1 MNTSDPSSRSEFIKK
16 YDGNTISNNDDETK
30 RRIHQ
35 EESNKRP
42 MLINTEK
49 AIVVSDV
56 HLGYNKSNVSAF
68 SSFLTRCIE
77 DGTASD
83 HALFIL
89 GDLWDYWRDH
99 DVIFSPE
106 SDTVLSLV
114 NRFKK
119 VYYAPGNHDHVVLH
133 AKQDYPEYSCYN
145 IDRYF
150 RVKSGNKSF
159 FMIHGHELEVI
170 AKLTY
175 LTVDE
180 YEKLSDQLCRMNDI
194 EGKVASYIHEIFHRL
209 VPGRQLEVNDLL
221 QPAEERQGMDS
232 IDKFARS
239 KAKYP
244 LLGMQLGDTLI
255 FGHTHRPFADP
266 VNHVVNTGAWISDM
280 LVPSWFRNDH
290 PDNKDK
296 TCSGWYLKIDKGN
309 YELLPYDIHTAK
321 VRREDGK
328 VSSLIDS
335 KEGANVSAEASS
347 SSGINGNA
355 DDKNGKGKL
364 AAEVVAERIVQQTSD
379 FVSDL
384 LGKKSAKDK
393 A

>member
-1 MNTSDPSSRSEFIKK
+1 MPDASSTLGLAKGYDDNTS
-16 YDGNTISNNDDETK
+16 NHNNETK
-30 RRIHQ
+30 RIVEDQ
-35 EESNKRP
+35 SSKRP
-42 MLINTEK
+42 SLINIEK
-49 AIVVSDV
+49 AIVVSDI
-56 HLGYNKSNVSAF
+56 HLGYHKSNVSAF
-68 SSFLTRCIE
+68 TSFLTRCIE

-106 SDTVLSLV
+106 SDIVLSLV

-119 VYYAPGNHDHVVLH
+119 VYYVPGNHDHVVMH
-133 AKQDYPEYSCYN
+133 AKEDYPDFSCYN

-150 RVKSGNKSF
+150 RVKSDDKSF

-180 YEKLSDQLCRMNDI
+180 YERLSDQLCRMNDT

-209 VPGRQLEVNDLL
+209 VSGRQLEVNDLL

-244 LLGMQLGDTLI
+244 LLGMQLDDTLI
-255 FGHTHRPFADP
+255 FGHTHRPFVDLT
-266 VNHVVNTGAWISDM
+266 NHVVNTGAWISDM
-280 LVPSWFRNDH
+280 LVPSWFKSSH
-290 PDNKDK
+290 SENKDK
-296 TCSGWYLKIDKGN
+296 SCSGWYLKIDRGN

-321 VRREDGK
+321 TRKEDVK
-328 VSSLIDS
+328 AVPVVES
-335 KEGANVSAEASS
+335 KERSNISVEASS
-347 SSGINGNA
+347 GSGDA
-355 DDKNGKGKL
+355 DEKNGKGKL

-384 LGKKSAKDK
+384 LGKKTSKEK
-393 A
+393 V